1 MCTIQELIV
10 DMGKRMSM
18 RIPRRVA
25 SAGIGALLLTALTAP
40 QSASAGLVTIAR
52 WNSGADSDAH
62 VDVRLWPDAD
72 AGTLCVAWTAE
83 NLGPVTRAE
92 LLDFRLGQSL
102 PPVVTDLPIYD
113 PGVGTPACV
122 DNVDAS
128 LLADLA
134 NPDPGADE
142 TLTFVGFRLFTD
154 EFVEAASRGLFFIEE
169 RGTFATTHYACP
181 TPIDTPAK
189 MDAAGAAS
197 GCLVAIEEA
206 DLGALPPGRSWDP
219 TPVFVVASRGL
230 IASGGFDF
238 LTVDVAPIEL
248 APSDCGPST
257 CRPPA
262 YQYKMEDPG
271 IGGPELTPGFS
282 GVVFPEI
289 DGYAQAR
296 TENADAVDNLGRPVV
311 LQTAGTL
318 ETIVNGP
325 LDADVIFIRA
335 VYTALPTGQG
345 VDPTLDPTLPPTDAT
360 GPARREGSPLAV
372 TILLAVAVAT
382 LSATVTWRRP
392 RRG

>member
-1 MCTIQELIV
+1 
-10 DMGKRMSM
+10 M
-18 RIPRRVA
+18 RIPRRAV
-25 SAGIGALLLTALTAP
+25 SAGFGALLLTALIAP
-40 QSASAGLVTIAR
+40 QPASAGMVTIAR

-62 VDVRLWPDAD
+62 VDVRVWPDAD
-72 AGTLCVAWTAE
+72 AGTLCVAWTAQ
-83 NLGPVTRAE
+83 NLGPVTKAE

-102 PPVVTDLPIYD
+102 PPVVSDLPIFD
-113 PGVGTPACV
+113 PEVGTPACI

-134 NPDPGADE
+134 NPDPGSGE
-142 TLTFVGFRLFTD
+142 TPTFVGFRLFTD
-154 EFVEAASRGLFFIEE
+154 EFVEAASTGLFFIEE

-181 TPIDTPAK
+181 APIDTPAE
-189 MDAAGAAS
+189 MDAAGAS
-197 GCLVAIEEA
+197 GGCLVAIEEA
-206 DLGALPPGRSWDP
+206 DLGPLPPGRSWDP
-219 TPVFVVASRGL
+219 APVFVVATRGL
-230 IASGGFDF
+230 VASGGFSF

-248 APSDCGPST
+248 APSDCGQST

-262 YQYKMEDPG
+262 YQYLMEDPG

-289 DGYAQAR
+289 DGYTQAR

-335 VYTALPTGQG
+335 VYSALPTGDG
-345 VDPTLDPTLPPTDAT
+345 VDPTIEPTLPPTHAT
-360 GPARREGSPLAV
+360 GPARREGSPLVA
-372 TILLAVAVAT
+372 TILLLIAAVAFA
-382 LSATVTWRRP
+382 ATVASRRLG
-392 RRG
+392 RG